1 MQKLTTIA
9 VDTAKLVF
17 EVVIDSKPK
26 RRSMRLSRD
35 QFHAFIIGHPRA
47 HFVLEACGGAHHW
60 ARIMEQCGHEV
71 RMLPVQNIKPY
82 RRRNKTDRADCL
94 AMLEADRNPEIFSV
108 PVKPV
113 DAQALQGLHRIRSGW
128 QATRTARINALRGHL
143 REFGIV
149 LPEGVNRARG
159 MFAGAIE
166 DDAVPEMLRGALTRL
181 LEDINALE
189 AQLLAIDRQLAQVAK
204 QHDVAR
210 RLTEIPG
217 VGNVVATAFIASAGK
232 AEHFRSGRHLASWI
246 GLTPREHSSG
256 SRRTL
261 GGISKRGDPYLR
273 MQLIH
278 GARSVLRAAKQK
290 QDSGKPLDR
299 LQRWALQLRERTTHN
314 KAACAVANKLARIA
328 WACWISDTGYAREP
342 VAA

>member
-26 RRSMRLSRD
+26 RRTMRLSRE
-35 QFHAFIIGHPRA
+35 QFHAFVVNHPHAR
-47 HFVLEACGGAHHW
+47 FVLEACGGAHHW
-60 ARIMEQCGHEV
+60 ARVMEQCGHEV
-71 RMLPVQNIKPY
+71 RMLPVQYIKPY

-94 AMLEADRNPEIFSV
+94 AMLEADRNPEILSV
-108 PVKPV
+108 PVKPD

-149 LPEGVNRARG
+149 LPEGINRARG
-159 MFAGAIE
+159 MFAEAIE
-166 DDAVPEMLRGALTRL
+166 DDAIPGILRGALIRL
-181 LEDINALE
+181 LEDINVLE
-189 AQLLAIDRQLAQVAK
+189 AQLLAIDRELAQVAK
-204 QHDVAR
+204 QHEAAR

-217 VGNVVATAFIASAGK
+217 IGNVIATAFVASAGK
-232 AEHFRSGRHLASWI
+232 AEYFRSGRHLASWI

-256 SRRTL
+256 SRRNL

-290 QDSGKPLDR
+290 QDSGRALDK

-314 KAACAVANKLARIA
+314 KAACAVANKMARIA
-328 WACWISDTGYAREP
+328 WACWATDTGYAREP
-342 VAA
+342 AAA